1 MIPAQP
7 MMDTN
12 GNGGT
17 AGTAERKALNK
28 DKARQPNRLARLN
41 FQPLKATFGS
51 APPPLPRNIREPLD
65 EQGRALLEQLS
76 GKLCLRMTARD
87 FPHVINR
94 LAPYGYRPAGMVE
107 NIDKF
112 LIDDRP
118 NRQGFPFA
126 VVTELSELRAFYARM
141 PQY

>member
-1 MIPAQP
+1 M
-7 MMDTN
+7 
-12 GNGGT
+12 
-17 AGTAERKALNK
+17 NK

-41 FQPLKATFGS
+41 FRPLKATFGS
-51 APPPLPRNIREPLD
+51 APPAAPRNIRETLD
-65 EQGRALLEQLS
+65 VQGRAMLEQVA

-94 LAPYGYRPAGMVE
+94 LAPYGYSPAGMIE
-107 NIDKF
+107 NIDKL

-118 NRQGFPFA
+118 DRQGFPFA

-141 PQY
+141 QLYQV